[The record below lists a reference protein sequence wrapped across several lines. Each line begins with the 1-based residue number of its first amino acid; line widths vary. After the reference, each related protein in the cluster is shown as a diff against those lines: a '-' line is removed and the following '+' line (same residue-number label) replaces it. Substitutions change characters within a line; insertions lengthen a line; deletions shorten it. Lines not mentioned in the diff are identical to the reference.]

1 MDWQAEI
8 TAAAHRIDPHIRRT
22 PVMEVDNLIPG
33 LDLALKLEHLQHTGS
48 FKPRGAF
55 NSLLTTS
62 VPQAGIVAASGGN
75 HGAAVAYAAKSL
87 GHDCTIFIP
96 ETASTAKV
104 EMIRRSGV
112 EPIITNGVYANALNA
127 AAIFEADHGAMSIH
141 AYDDVGTVCG
151 QGSVMR
157 EWEAQ
162 GLDADTILIAVG
174 GGGLIAGAMAWL
186 GGRRKLVAVEPET
199 ACALHAALAA
209 ETPVDVEVSGV
220 AASALG
226 ASRVGDICFGLASD
240 MASDVH
246 SDLGKKQQIETVLVS
261 DSAITAAQRSLWQNL
276 RLAVE
281 PGGAATVAALMSGA
295 YRPQKGER
303 VAALLCGANV
313 DINF

>member
-8 TAAAHRIDPHIRRT
+8 TAADHRIDPHIRRT
-22 PVMEVDNLIPG
+22 PVMAVDNLIPG

-55 NSLLTTS
+55 NSLLTTA
-62 VPQAGIVAASGGN
+62 VPQAGVVAASGGN

-96 ETASTAKV
+96 ETASPAKI

-112 EPIITNGVYANALNA
+112 EPIITDGVYANALNA
-127 AAIFEADHGAMSIH
+127 AATYEADHGAMSIH

-151 QGSVMR
+151 QGTVMR

-209 ETPVDVEVSGV
+209 GTPVDVEVSGV

-226 ASRVGDICFGLASD
+226 ASRLGDICFGLASD
-240 MASDVH
+240 VA

-261 DSAITAAQRSLWQNL
+261 DRAITAAQRSLWQNL

-281 PGGAATVAALMSGA
+281 PGGAATIAALMSGA
-295 YRPQKGER
+295 YRSQQGER

>member
-8 TAAAHRIDPHIRRT
+8 TAADHRIDPHIRRT
-22 PVMEVDNLIPG
+22 PVMAVDNLIPG

-55 NSLLTTS
+55 NSLLTTA
-62 VPQAGIVAASGGN
+62 VPQAGVVAASGGN

-96 ETASTAKV
+96 ETASPAKI

-112 EPIITNGVYANALNA
+112 EPIITDGVYANALNA
-127 AAIFEADHGAMSIH
+127 AATFEADHGAMSIH

-151 QGSVMR
+151 QGTVMR

-209 ETPVDVEVSGV
+209 GTPVDVGVSGV

-226 ASRVGDICFGLASD
+226 ASRLGDICFGLASD
-240 MASDVH
+240 VV

-261 DSAITAAQRSLWQNL
+261 DRAITAAQRSLWQNL

-281 PGGAATVAALMSGA
+281 PGGAATIAALMSGA
-295 YRPQKGER
+295 YRSQQGER
-303 VAALLCGANV
+303 VAALLCGANF

>member
-8 TAAAHRIDPHIRRT
+8 TAADHRIDPHIRRT
-22 PVMEVDNLIPG
+22 PVMAVDNLIPG

-55 NSLLTTS
+55 NSLLTTA
-62 VPQAGIVAASGGN
+62 VPQAGVVAASGGN

-96 ETASTAKV
+96 ETASPAKI

-112 EPIITNGVYANALNA
+112 EPIITDGVYANALNA
-127 AAIFEADHGAMSIH
+127 AATFEADHGAMSIH

-151 QGSVMR
+151 QGTVMR

-199 ACALHAALAA
+199 ACALHAALDAG
-209 ETPVDVEVSGV
+209 TPVDVEVSGV

-226 ASRVGDICFGLASD
+226 ASRLGDICFGLASD
-240 MASDVH
+240 VA
-246 SDLGKKQQIETVLVS
+246 SDLGKKQKIETVLVS
-261 DSAITAAQRSLWQNL
+261 DRAITTAQCSLWQNL

-281 PGGAATVAALMSGA
+281 PGGAATIAALMSGA
-295 YRPQKGER
+295 YRSQQGER

>member
-8 TAAAHRIDPHIRRT
+8 TAADHRIDPHIRRT
-22 PVMEVDNLIPG
+22 PVMAVDNLIPG

-55 NSLLTTS
+55 NSLLTTA
-62 VPQAGIVAASGGN
+62 VPQAGVIAASGGN

-96 ETASTAKV
+96 ETASPAKI

-112 EPIITNGVYANALNA
+112 EPIITDGVYANALNA
-127 AAIFEADHGAMSIH
+127 AATFEADHGAMSIH

-151 QGSVMR
+151 QGTVMR

-209 ETPVDVEVSGV
+209 GTPVDVEVSGV

-226 ASRVGDICFGLASD
+226 ASCSGDICFGLASD
-240 MASDVH
+240 VA

-261 DSAITAAQRSLWQNL
+261 DRAITAAQRSLWQNL

-281 PGGAATVAALMSGA
+281 PGGAATIAALMSGA
-295 YRPQKGER
+295 YRSRQGER

>member
-96 ETASTAKV
+96 ETASPAKV

-209 ETPVDVEVSGV
+209 GTPVDVEVSGV

-226 ASRVGDICFGLASD
+226 ASRLGDICFGLA
-240 MASDVH
+240 

-261 DSAITAAQRSLWQNL
+261 DRAITAAQRSLWQNL
-276 RLAVE
+276 KLAVE
-281 PGGAATVAALMSGA
+281 PGGAATIAALMSGA
-295 YRPQKGER
+295 YRSQQGER

>member
-8 TAAAHRIDPHIRRT
+8 TAADHRIDPHIRRT
-22 PVMEVDNLIPG
+22 PVMAVDNLIPG

-55 NSLLTTS
+55 NSLLTNA
-62 VPQAGIVAASGGN
+62 VPQSGVVAASGGN

-96 ETASTAKV
+96 ETASPAKI

-112 EPIITNGVYANALNA
+112 EPIITDGVYANALNA
-127 AAIFEADHGAMSIH
+127 AATFEADHGAMSIH

-151 QGSVMR
+151 QGTVMR

-162 GLDADTILIAVG
+162 GLDADTILIGVG

-209 ETPVDVEVSGV
+209 GTPVNVEVSGV

-226 ASRVGDICFGLASD
+226 ASRLGDICFGLASD
-240 MASDVH
+240 VA

-261 DSAITAAQRSLWQNL
+261 DRAITAAQRSLWQNL
-276 RLAVE
+276 RMAVE
-281 PGGAATVAALMSGA
+281 PGGAATIAALMSGA
-295 YRPQKGER
+295 YRSQQGER

>member
-8 TAAAHRIDPHIRRT
+8 TAADHRIDPHIRRT
-22 PVMEVDNLIPG
+22 PVMAVDNLIPG

-55 NSLLTTS
+55 NSLLTTA
-62 VPQAGIVAASGGN
+62 VPQAGVVAASGGN
-75 HGAAVAYAAKSL
+75 HGAAVAYAAKAL

-96 ETASTAKV
+96 ETASPAKI

-112 EPIITNGVYANALNA
+112 EPIITDGVYANALNA
-127 AAIFEADHGAMSIH
+127 AATFEADHGAMSIH

-151 QGSVMR
+151 QGTVMR

-209 ETPVDVEVSGV
+209 GTPVDVEVSGV

-226 ASRVGDICFGLASD
+226 ASRLGDICFGLASD
-240 MASDVH
+240 VA

-261 DSAITAAQRSLWQNL
+261 DRAITAAQRSLWQNL
-276 RLAVE
+276 KLAVE
-281 PGGAATVAALMSGA
+281 PGGAATIAALMSGA
-295 YRPQKGER
+295 YRSQKGER

>member
-8 TAAAHRIDPHIRRT
+8 TAADHRIDPHIRRT
-22 PVMEVDNLIPG
+22 PVMAVDNLIPG
-33 LDLALKLEHLQHTGS
+33 LDLVLKLEHLQHTGS

-55 NSLLTTS
+55 NSLLTTA
-62 VPQAGIVAASGGN
+62 VPQAGVVAASGGN

-96 ETASTAKV
+96 ETASPAKI

-112 EPIITNGVYANALNA
+112 EPIITDGVYANALNA
-127 AAIFEADHGAMSIH
+127 AATFEADHGAMSIH

-151 QGSVMR
+151 QGTVMR

-199 ACALHAALAA
+199 ACALHAALDAG
-209 ETPVDVEVSGV
+209 TPVDVEVSGV

-226 ASRVGDICFGLASD
+226 ASRLGDICFGLA
-240 MASDVH
+240 

-261 DSAITAAQRSLWQNL
+261 DRAIAAAQRSLWQNL

-281 PGGAATVAALMSGA
+281 PGGAATIAALMSGA
-295 YRPQKGER
+295 YRSQQGER

>member
-8 TAAAHRIDPHIRRT
+8 TAADHRIDPHIRRT
-22 PVMEVDNLIPG
+22 PVMAVDNLIPG

-55 NSLLTTS
+55 NSLLTNA
-62 VPQAGIVAASGGN
+62 VPQSGVVAASGGN

-87 GHDCTIFIP
+87 GHDGTIFIP
-96 ETASTAKV
+96 ETASAAKI

-112 EPIITNGVYANALNA
+112 EPIITDGVYANALNA
-127 AAIFEADHGAMSIH
+127 AATFEADHGAMSIH

-151 QGSVMR
+151 QGTVMR

-209 ETPVDVEVSGV
+209 GTPVNVEVSGV

-226 ASRVGDICFGLASD
+226 ASRLGDICFGLASD
-240 MASDVH
+240 VA

-261 DSAITAAQRSLWQNL
+261 DRAITAAQRSLWQNL
-276 RLAVE
+276 KLAVE
-281 PGGAATVAALMSGA
+281 PGGAATIAALMSGA
-295 YRPQKGER
+295 YRSQQGER

>member
-8 TAAAHRIDPHIRRT
+8 TAADHRIDPHIRRT
-22 PVMEVDNLIPG
+22 PVMAVDNLIPG

-55 NSLLTTS
+55 NSLLTTA
-62 VPQAGIVAASGGN
+62 VPQAGVVAASGGN

-96 ETASTAKV
+96 ETASPAKI

-112 EPIITNGVYANALNA
+112 EPIITDGVYANALNA
-127 AAIFEADHGAMSIH
+127 AATFEADHGAMSIH

-151 QGSVMR
+151 QGTVMR

-199 ACALHAALAA
+199 ACALHAAFAA
-209 ETPVDVEVSGV
+209 GTPVDVEVSGV

-226 ASRVGDICFGLASD
+226 ASRLGDICFGLASD
-240 MASDVH
+240 VA

-261 DSAITAAQRSLWQNL
+261 DRAITAAQRSLWQNL

-281 PGGAATVAALMSGA
+281 PGGAATIAALMSGA
-295 YRPQKGER
+295 YRSQQGER

>member
-96 ETASTAKV
+96 ETASPAKV

-199 ACALHAALAA
+199 ACALHAALAT

-240 MASDVH
+240 MASDEH

-281 PGGAATVAALMSGA
+281 PGGAATIAALMSGA

>member
-8 TAAAHRIDPHIRRT
+8 TAADHLIDPHIRRT
-22 PVMEVDNLIPG
+22 PVMAVDNLIPG

-55 NSLLTTS
+55 NSLLTTA
-62 VPQAGIVAASGGN
+62 VPQAGVVAASGGN

-96 ETASTAKV
+96 ETASPAKI

-112 EPIITNGVYANALNA
+112 EPIITDGVYANALNA
-127 AAIFEADHGAMSIH
+127 AATFEADHGAMSIH

-151 QGSVMR
+151 QGTVMR

-199 ACALHAALAA
+199 ASALHAALAA
-209 ETPVDVEVSGV
+209 GTPVDVEVSGV

-226 ASRVGDICFGLASD
+226 ASRLGDICFGLASD
-240 MASDVH
+240 VA

-261 DSAITAAQRSLWQNL
+261 DRAITAAQRSLWQNL

-281 PGGAATVAALMSGA
+281 PGGAATIAALMSGA
-295 YRPQKGER
+295 YRSQQGER

>member
-8 TAAAHRIDPHIRRT
+8 TAADHRIDPHIRRT
-22 PVMEVDNLIPG
+22 PVMAVDNLIPG

-55 NSLLTTS
+55 NSLLTTA
-62 VPQAGIVAASGGN
+62 VPQAGVVAASGGN
-75 HGAAVAYAAKSL
+75 HGAAVAYAAKAL

-96 ETASTAKV
+96 ETASPAKI

-112 EPIITNGVYANALNA
+112 EPIITDGVYANALNA
-127 AAIFEADHGAMSIH
+127 AATFEADHGAMSIH

-151 QGSVMR
+151 QGTVMR

-199 ACALHAALAA
+199 ACALHADHRRHLW
-209 ETPVDVEVSGV
+209 VDGV
-220 AASALG
+220 AHASVQQHLDQRLPYAG
-226 ASRVGDICFGLASD
+226 SRGDG
-240 MASDVH
+240 
-246 SDLGKKQQIETVLVS
+246 
-261 DSAITAAQRSLWQNL
+261 
-276 RLAVE
+276 
-281 PGGAATVAALMSGA
+281 
-295 YRPQKGER
+295 
-303 VAALLCGANV
+303 
-313 DINF
+313 

>member
-8 TAAAHRIDPHIRRT
+8 TAADHRIDPHIRRT
-22 PVMEVDNLIPG
+22 PVMAVDNLIPG
-33 LDLALKLEHLQHTGS
+33 LDLVLKLEHLQHTGS

-55 NSLLTTS
+55 NSLLTTA
-62 VPQAGIVAASGGN
+62 VPQAGVVAASGGN

-96 ETASTAKV
+96 ETASPAKI

-112 EPIITNGVYANALNA
+112 EPIITDGVYANALNA
-127 AAIFEADHGAMSIH
+127 AATFEADHGAMSIH

-151 QGSVMR
+151 QGTVMR

-199 ACALHAALAA
+199 ASALHAALAA
-209 ETPVDVEVSGV
+209 GTPVDVEVSGV

-226 ASRVGDICFGLASD
+226 ASRLGDICFGLASD
-240 MASDVH
+240 VA

-261 DSAITAAQRSLWQNL
+261 DRAITAAQRSLWQNL

-281 PGGAATVAALMSGA
+281 PGGAATIAALMSGA
-295 YRPQKGER
+295 YRSQQGER

>member
-8 TAAAHRIDPHIRRT
+8 TAADHRIDPHIRRT
-22 PVMEVDNLIPG
+22 PVMAVDNLIPG
-33 LDLALKLEHLQHTGS
+33 LDLVLKLEHLQHTGS

-55 NSLLTTS
+55 NSLLTTA
-62 VPQAGIVAASGGN
+62 VPQAGVVAASGGN

-96 ETASTAKV
+96 ETASPAKI

-112 EPIITNGVYANALNA
+112 EPIITDGVYANALSA
-127 AAIFEADHGAMSIH
+127 AATFEADHGAMSIH

-151 QGSVMR
+151 QGTVMR

-209 ETPVDVEVSGV
+209 GTPVDVGVSGV

-226 ASRVGDICFGLASD
+226 ASRLGDICFGLASD
-240 MASDVH
+240 VV

-261 DSAITAAQRSLWQNL
+261 DRAITAAQRSLWQNL

-281 PGGAATVAALMSGA
+281 PGGAATIAALMSGA
-295 YRPQKGER
+295 YRSQQGER

>member
-8 TAAAHRIDPHIRRT
+8 TAADHRIDPHIRRT
-22 PVMEVDNLIPG
+22 PVMAVDNLIPG
-33 LDLALKLEHLQHTGS
+33 LDLALKFEHLQHTGS

-55 NSLLTTS
+55 NSLLTTA
-62 VPQAGIVAASGGN
+62 VPQAGVVAASGGN

-96 ETASTAKV
+96 ETASPAKI

-112 EPIITNGVYANALNA
+112 EPIITDGVYANALNA
-127 AAIFEADHGAMSIH
+127 AATFEADHGSMSIH

-151 QGSVMR
+151 QGTVMR

-209 ETPVDVEVSGV
+209 GMPVDVEVSGV

-226 ASRVGDICFGLASD
+226 ASRLGDICFGLASD
-240 MASDVH
+240 LGSDVH
-246 SDLGKKQQIETVLVS
+246 SDLDNKQQIETVLVS
-261 DSAITAAQRSLWQNL
+261 DRAITAAQRSLWQNL
-276 RLAVE
+276 RMAVE
-281 PGGAATVAALMSGA
+281 PGGAATIAALMSGA
-295 YRPQKGER
+295 YRPQQGER

>member
-8 TAAAHRIDPHIRRT
+8 TAADHRIDPHIRRT
-22 PVMEVDNLIPG
+22 PVMAVDNLIPG

-55 NSLLTTS
+55 NSLLTTA
-62 VPQAGIVAASGGN
+62 VPQAGVVAASGGN

-96 ETASTAKV
+96 ETASPSKI

-112 EPIITNGVYANALNA
+112 EPIITDGVYANALNA
-127 AAIFEADHGAMSIH
+127 AATFEADHGAMSIH

-151 QGSVMR
+151 QGTVMR

-209 ETPVDVEVSGV
+209 GTPVDVEVSGV

-226 ASRVGDICFGLASD
+226 ASRLGDICFGLA
-240 MASDVH
+240 

-261 DSAITAAQRSLWQNL
+261 DRAITAAQRSLWQNL
-276 RLAVE
+276 RLAIE
-281 PGGAATVAALMSGA
+281 PGGAATIAALMSGA
-295 YRPQKGER
+295 YRSQQGER

>member
-8 TAAAHRIDPHIRRT
+8 TAADHRIDPHIRRT
-22 PVMEVDNLIPG
+22 PVMAVDNLIPG
-33 LDLALKLEHLQHTGS
+33 LDLVLKLEHLQHTGS

-55 NSLLTTS
+55 NSLLTTA
-62 VPQAGIVAASGGN
+62 VPQAGVVAASGGN

-96 ETASTAKV
+96 ETASPAKI

-112 EPIITNGVYANALNA
+112 EPIITDGVYANALNA
-127 AAIFEADHGAMSIH
+127 AATFEADHGAMSIH

-151 QGSVMR
+151 QGTVMR

-209 ETPVDVEVSGV
+209 GTPVDVEVSGV

-226 ASRVGDICFGLASD
+226 ASRLGDICFGLASD
-240 MASDVH
+240 VA

-261 DSAITAAQRSLWQNL
+261 DRAITAAQRSLWQNL

-281 PGGAATVAALMSGA
+281 PGGAATIAALMSGA
-295 YRPQKGER
+295 YRSQQGER

>member
-8 TAAAHRIDPHIRRT
+8 TAADHRIDPHIRRT
-22 PVMEVDNLIPG
+22 PVMAVDNLIPG

-55 NSLLTTS
+55 NSLLTTA
-62 VPQAGIVAASGGN
+62 VPQAGVVAASGGN

-96 ETASTAKV
+96 ETASPAKI

-112 EPIITNGVYANALNA
+112 EPIITDGVYANALNA
-127 AAIFEADHGAMSIH
+127 AATFEADHGAMSIH

-151 QGSVMR
+151 QGTVMR

-209 ETPVDVEVSGV
+209 GTPVDVEVSGV

-226 ASRVGDICFGLASD
+226 ASRLGDICFGLA
-240 MASDVH
+240 

-261 DSAITAAQRSLWQNL
+261 DRAITAAQRSLWQNL

-281 PGGAATVAALMSGA
+281 PGGAATIAALMSGA
-295 YRPQKGER
+295 YRSQQGER

>member
-8 TAAAHRIDPHIRRT
+8 TAADHRIDPHIRRT
-22 PVMEVDNLIPG
+22 PVMAVDNLIPG

-55 NSLLTTS
+55 NSLLTTA
-62 VPQAGIVAASGGN
+62 VPQAGVVAASGGN

-96 ETASTAKV
+96 ETASPAKI

-112 EPIITNGVYANALNA
+112 EPIITDGVYANALNA
-127 AAIFEADHGAMSIH
+127 AATFEADHGAMSIH

-151 QGSVMR
+151 QGTVMR

-209 ETPVDVEVSGV
+209 GTPVDVEVSGV

-226 ASRVGDICFGLASD
+226 ASRLGDICFGLASD
-240 MASDVH
+240 VA

-261 DSAITAAQRSLWQNL
+261 DRAINAAQRSLWQNL

-281 PGGAATVAALMSGA
+281 PGGAATIAALMSGA
-295 YRPQKGER
+295 YRSQQGER

>member
-8 TAAAHRIDPHIRRT
+8 TAADHRIDPHIRQT
-22 PVMEVDNLIPG
+22 PVMAVDNLIPG

-55 NSLLTTS
+55 NSLLTTA
-62 VPQAGIVAASGGN
+62 VPQAGVVAASGGN

-96 ETASTAKV
+96 ETASPAKI

-112 EPIITNGVYANALNA
+112 EPIITDGVYANALKA
-127 AAIFEADHGAMSIH
+127 AATFEVDHCAMSIH

-151 QGSVMR
+151 QGTVMR

-209 ETPVDVEVSGV
+209 GTPVDVEVSGV

-226 ASRVGDICFGLASD
+226 ASRLGGICFGLASD
-240 MASDVH
+240 VA

-261 DSAITAAQRSLWQNL
+261 DRAIIAAQRSLWQNL

-281 PGGAATVAALMSGA
+281 PGGAATIAALMSGA
-295 YRPQKGER
+295 YRSQQGER

>member
-8 TAAAHRIDPHIRRT
+8 TAADHRIDPHIRRT
-22 PVMEVDNLIPG
+22 PVMAVDNLIPG

-55 NSLLTTS
+55 NSLLTTA
-62 VPQAGIVAASGGN
+62 VPQAGVVAASGGN

-96 ETASTAKV
+96 ETASPSKI

-112 EPIITNGVYANALNA
+112 EPIITDGVYANALNA
-127 AAIFEADHGAMSIH
+127 AATFEADHGAMSIH

-151 QGSVMR
+151 QGTVMR

-209 ETPVDVEVSGV
+209 GTPVDVEVSGV

-226 ASRVGDICFGLASD
+226 ASRLGDICFGLA
-240 MASDVH
+240 

-261 DSAITAAQRSLWQNL
+261 DRAITAAQRSLWQNL

-281 PGGAATVAALMSGA
+281 PGGAATIAALMSGA
-295 YRPQKGER
+295 YRSQQGER

>member
-8 TAAAHRIDPHIRRT
+8 TAADHRIDPHIRRT
-22 PVMEVDNLIPG
+22 PVMAVDNLIPG
-33 LDLALKLEHLQHTGS
+33 LDLVLKLEHLQHTGS

-55 NSLLTTS
+55 NSLLTNA
-62 VPQAGIVAASGGN
+62 VPQAGVIAASGGN

-96 ETASTAKV
+96 ETASPAKI

-112 EPIITNGVYANALNA
+112 EPIITDGVYANALNA
-127 AAIFEADHGAMSIH
+127 AATFEADHGAISIH

-151 QGSVMR
+151 QGTVMR

-209 ETPVDVEVSGV
+209 GTPVDVEVSGV

-226 ASRVGDICFGLASD
+226 ASRLGDICFGLA
-240 MASDVH
+240 

-261 DSAITAAQRSLWQNL
+261 DRAITAAQRSLWQNL

-281 PGGAATVAALMSGA
+281 PGGAATIAALMSGA
-295 YRPQKGER
+295 YRSQQGER

>member
-8 TAAAHRIDPHIRRT
+8 TAADHRIDPHIRRT
-22 PVMEVDNLIPG
+22 PVMAVDNLIPG

-55 NSLLTTS
+55 NSLLTTA
-62 VPQAGIVAASGGN
+62 VPQAGVVAASGGN

-96 ETASTAKV
+96 ETASPAKI

-112 EPIITNGVYANALNA
+112 EPIITDGVYANALNA
-127 AAIFEADHGAMSIH
+127 AATFEADHGAMSIH

-151 QGSVMR
+151 QGTVMR

-199 ACALHAALAA
+199 ACALHAAFAA
-209 ETPVDVEVSGV
+209 GTPVDVEVSGV

-226 ASRVGDICFGLASD
+226 ASRLGDICFGLASD
-240 MASDVH
+240 VV

-261 DSAITAAQRSLWQNL
+261 DRAITAAQRSLWQNL

-281 PGGAATVAALMSGA
+281 PGGAATIAALMSGA
-295 YRPQKGER
+295 YRSQQGER

>member
-8 TAAAHRIDPHIRRT
+8 TAADHRIDPHIRRT
-22 PVMEVDNLIPG
+22 PVMAVDNLIPG

-55 NSLLTTS
+55 NSLLTTA
-62 VPQAGIVAASGGN
+62 VPQAGVVAASGGN

-96 ETASTAKV
+96 ETASPAKI

-112 EPIITNGVYANALNA
+112 EPIITDGVYANALNA
-127 AAIFEADHGAMSIH
+127 AATFEADHGAMSIH

-151 QGSVMR
+151 QGTVMR

-209 ETPVDVEVSGV
+209 GTPVDVEVSGV

-226 ASRVGDICFGLASD
+226 ASRLGDICFGLASD
-240 MASDVH
+240 VA
-246 SDLGKKQQIETVLVS
+246 SDLGKKQKIETVLVS
-261 DSAITAAQRSLWQNL
+261 DRAITAAQRSLWQNL

-281 PGGAATVAALMSGA
+281 PGGAATIAALMSGA
-295 YRPQKGER
+295 YRSQQGER

>member
-8 TAAAHRIDPHIRRT
+8 TAADHRIDPHIRRT
-22 PVMEVDNLIPG
+22 PVMAVDNLIPG
-33 LDLALKLEHLQHTGS
+33 LDLALKFEHLQHTGS

-55 NSLLTTS
+55 NSLLTTA
-62 VPQAGIVAASGGN
+62 VPQAGVVAASGGN

-96 ETASTAKV
+96 ETASPAKI

-112 EPIITNGVYANALNA
+112 EPIITDGVYANALNA
-127 AAIFEADHGAMSIH
+127 AATYEADYGAMSIH

-151 QGSVMR
+151 QGTVMR

-209 ETPVDVEVSGV
+209 GAPVNVEVSGV

-226 ASRVGDICFGLASD
+226 
-240 MASDVH
+240 
-246 SDLGKKQQIETVLVS
+246 
-261 DSAITAAQRSLWQNL
+261 
-276 RLAVE
+276 
-281 PGGAATVAALMSGA
+281 
-295 YRPQKGER
+295 
-303 VAALLCGANV
+303 
-313 DINF
+313 

>member
-8 TAAAHRIDPHIRRT
+8 TAADHLIDPHIRRT
-22 PVMEVDNLIPG
+22 PVMAVDNLIPG

-55 NSLLTTS
+55 NSLLTTA
-62 VPQAGIVAASGGN
+62 VPQAGVVAASGGN

-96 ETASTAKV
+96 ETASPAKI

-112 EPIITNGVYANALNA
+112 EPIITDGVYANALNA
-127 AAIFEADHGAMSIH
+127 AATFEADHGAMSIH

-151 QGSVMR
+151 QGTVMR

-209 ETPVDVEVSGV
+209 GTPVDVEVSGV

-226 ASRVGDICFGLASD
+226 ASRLGDICFGLASD
-240 MASDVH
+240 VA

-261 DSAITAAQRSLWQNL
+261 DRAITAAQRSLWQNL

-281 PGGAATVAALMSGA
+281 PGGAATIAALMSGA
-295 YRPQKGER
+295 YRSQQGER

>member
-8 TAAAHRIDPHIRRT
+8 TAADHRIDPHIRRT
-22 PVMEVDNLIPG
+22 PVMAVDNLIPG
-33 LDLALKLEHLQHTGS
+33 LDLVLKLEHLQHTGS

-55 NSLLTTS
+55 NSLLTTA
-62 VPQAGIVAASGGN
+62 VPQAGVVAASGGN

-96 ETASTAKV
+96 ETASPAKI

-112 EPIITNGVYANALNA
+112 EPIITDGVYANALNA
-127 AAIFEADHGAMSIH
+127 AATFEVDHGAMSIH

-151 QGSVMR
+151 QGTVMR

-209 ETPVDVEVSGV
+209 GTPVDVDVSGV

-226 ASRVGDICFGLASD
+226 ASRLGDICFGLASD
-240 MASDVH
+240 VA
-246 SDLGKKQQIETVLVS
+246 SDLGKKQKIETVLVS
-261 DSAITAAQRSLWQNL
+261 DRAITAAQRSLWQNL

-281 PGGAATVAALMSGA
+281 PGGAATIAALMSGA
-295 YRPQKGER
+295 YRSQQGER

>member
-8 TAAAHRIDPHIRRT
+8 TAADHRIDPHIRRT
-22 PVMEVDNLIPG
+22 PVMAVDNLIPG

-55 NSLLTTS
+55 NSLLTTA
-62 VPQAGIVAASGGN
+62 VPQAGVVAASGGN

-96 ETASTAKV
+96 ETASPAKI

-112 EPIITNGVYANALNA
+112 EPIITDGVYANALNA
-127 AAIFEADHGAMSIH
+127 AATYEADYGAMSIH

-151 QGSVMR
+151 QGTVMR

-209 ETPVDVEVSGV
+209 GTPVDVEVSGV

-226 ASRVGDICFGLASD
+226 ASRLGDICFGLASD
-240 MASDVH
+240 VA
-246 SDLGKKQQIETVLVS
+246 SDLGKKQKIETVLVS
-261 DSAITAAQRSLWQNL
+261 DRAITAAQRSLWQNL

-281 PGGAATVAALMSGA
+281 PGGAATIAALMSGA
-295 YRPQKGER
+295 YRSQQGER

>member
-8 TAAAHRIDPHIRRT
+8 TAADHRIDPHIRRT
-22 PVMEVDNLIPG
+22 PVMAVDNLIPG
-33 LDLALKLEHLQHTGS
+33 LDLVLKLEHLQHTGS

-55 NSLLTTS
+55 NSLLTTA
-62 VPQAGIVAASGGN
+62 VPQAGVVAASGGN

-96 ETASTAKV
+96 ETASPAKI

-112 EPIITNGVYANALNA
+112 EPIITDGVYANALNA
-127 AAIFEADHGAMSIH
+127 AATFEADHGAMSIH

-151 QGSVMR
+151 QGTVMR

-209 ETPVDVEVSGV
+209 GTPVDVGVSGV

-226 ASRVGDICFGLASD
+226 ASRLGDICFGLASD
-240 MASDVH
+240 VV

-261 DSAITAAQRSLWQNL
+261 DRAITAAQRSLWQNL

-281 PGGAATVAALMSGA
+281 PGGAATIAALMSGA
-295 YRPQKGER
+295 YRSQQGER

>member
-8 TAAAHRIDPHIRRT
+8 TAADHRIDPHIRRT
-22 PVMEVDNLIPG
+22 PVMAVDNLIPG
-33 LDLALKLEHLQHTGS
+33 LDLVLKLEHLQHTGS

-55 NSLLTTS
+55 NSLLTTA
-62 VPQAGIVAASGGN
+62 VPQAGVVAASGGN
-75 HGAAVAYAAKSL
+75 HGAAVAYAAKAL

-96 ETASTAKV
+96 ETASPAKI

-112 EPIITNGVYANALNA
+112 EPIITDGVYANALNA
-127 AAIFEADHGAMSIH
+127 AATFEADHGAMSIH

-151 QGSVMR
+151 QGTVMR

-209 ETPVDVEVSGV
+209 GTPVDVEVSGV

-226 ASRVGDICFGLASD
+226 ASRLGDICFGLA
-240 MASDVH
+240 

-261 DSAITAAQRSLWQNL
+261 DREITAAQRSLWQNL

-281 PGGAATVAALMSGA
+281 PGGAATIAALMSGA
-295 YRPQKGER
+295 YRSQQGER